1 MCVVRGVVR
10 DVPPAVQQRP
20 AHTCL
25 AFLAMVIVVVRIAQ
39 DHLRTPTV
47 AGRERLVQL
56 VEDKRIW
63 GRRRVLYQVWNVR
76 WSGEKCSEGERE

>member
-10 DVPPAVQQRP
+10 DVPPAAQQRP

-56 VEDKRIW
+56 VEDKRLW

-76 WSGEKCSEGERE
+76 